1 MSDKHKKAAGAA
13 HRYQKDK
20 MECNK
25 PQKAPPGD
33 KHKKV
38 VKSCHNGEEK
48 IIRYGAR
55 GYEDYTQH
63 KDPERRANFRA
74 RHNCDSVKDKNTAR
88 YWACEDLWSVLT
100 VVGLSGVIYSFP
112 WNTLKE
118 TVGAMC

>member
-1 MSDKHKKAAGAA
+1 MAEKSKKAAKAA

-20 MECNK
+20 MKCNT

-38 VKSCHNGEEK
+38 VKSCHHGEEK

-63 KDPERRANFRA
+63 KDAGRRANFRA
-74 RHNCDSVKDKNTAR
+74 RHNCDSVTDKNTAR
-88 YWACEDLWSVLT
+88 YWACQDLWGLVLM
-100 VVGLSGVIYSFP
+100 VGLSSTVFSSLWNLLNGVAGTMS
-112 WNTLKE
+112 
-118 TVGAMC
+118 